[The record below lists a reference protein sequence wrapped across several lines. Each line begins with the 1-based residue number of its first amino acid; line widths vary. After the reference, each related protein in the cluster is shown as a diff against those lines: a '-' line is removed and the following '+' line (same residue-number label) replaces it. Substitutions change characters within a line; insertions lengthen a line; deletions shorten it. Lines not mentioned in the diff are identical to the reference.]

1 MLWHNSGP
9 YLPINGIQINVFL
22 SFYLFIYIYIYI
34 NQTLQPKN
42 PGGPSLLLGVWK
54 SFYSYL
60 KVFLFGK
67 IIKLIF
73 FNVFSVIMLKI

>member
-9 YLPINGIQINVFL
+9 YLPIDGIQINVFL
-22 SFYLFIYIYIYI
+22 SLFIYIYI

-67 IIKLIF
+67 IIKLMF
-73 FNVFSVIMLKI
+73 FNVFLVIMLKI